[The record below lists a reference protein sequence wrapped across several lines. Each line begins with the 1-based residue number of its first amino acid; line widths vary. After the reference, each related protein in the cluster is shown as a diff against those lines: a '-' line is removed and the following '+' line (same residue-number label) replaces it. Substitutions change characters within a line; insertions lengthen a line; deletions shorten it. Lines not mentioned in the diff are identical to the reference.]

1 MAVKASEKKEAI
13 DNAIE
18 ENAPDAV
25 VNKGKQSSN
34 KKNYGEK
41 KSVSVATDLD
51 TVLKWVAEGQ
61 TLVFDPASFKELPPA
76 VLDDLDV
83 ISRDNYRW
91 AEDRQVSKKSF
102 AERRREQYDRE
113 IMTISGNA
121 KGRLNRKMHV
131 ANRPRK
137 GWHATWLTPSDWDD
151 WANEAGYRQVKLAK
165 DEKEELGRET
175 GKPVRIGPEDM
186 PELLLCEIP
195 EEAYQKHLQAISR
208 KSRQRYS
215 TQKQQFAQGVDKLNS
230 DMGLSK
236 DKAMTPRDF
245 AENDF

>member
-1 MAVKASEKKEAI
+1 MAAKTNDKTEAI
-13 DNAIE
+13 NNAVE
-18 ENAPDAV
+18 ENAPDKI

-34 KKNYGEK
+34 KKNYGER
-41 KSVSVATDLD
+41 KSVSVATDLS
-51 TVLKWVAEGQ
+51 TVLEWVAEGH

-76 VLDDLDV
+76 VVDDLDV

-91 AEDRQVSKKSF
+91 ADDRQVTKKSF
-102 AERRREQYDRE
+102 AEKRREEYDRE

-121 KGRLNRKMHV
+121 KGRLQRKMQV
-131 ANRPRK
+131 ARRPRK

-165 DEKEELGRET
+165 DESEELGRET
-175 GKPVRIGPEDM
+175 GKPVRIGPEDL

-195 EEAYQKHLQAISR
+195 EEAYKKHLLAISR

-230 DMGLSK
+230 DLGLSK
-236 DKAMTPRDF
+236 DRAMTPRDF